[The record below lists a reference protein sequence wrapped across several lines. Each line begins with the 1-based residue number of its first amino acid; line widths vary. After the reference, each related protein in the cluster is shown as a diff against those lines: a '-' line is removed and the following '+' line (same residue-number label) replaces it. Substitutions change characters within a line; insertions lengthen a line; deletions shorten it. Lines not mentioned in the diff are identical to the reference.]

1 MNAENSSTIR
11 QELVEITKLR
21 RASTVIEVFETRET
35 DSPISPKCQ
44 SGSQESPERKRK
56 YSDDSKCSTL
66 GRKRLKKDDKT
77 AQIFEELLEKEHE
90 ARNGD
95 LQADNEDFPTQNIN
109 PKEKLK
115 SSSVARG
122 ELVQYY
128 DSLVE
133 NLRQEYSAKLTKM
146 AEMFSERKR
155 D

>member
-1 MNAENSSTIR
+1 MNAEISSAIR

-21 RASTVIEVFETRET
+21 RASTVIKQITNTSVFETRET
-35 DSPISPKCQ
+35 NSPISPMCQ

-77 AQIFEELLEKEHE
+77 AQINEELLEKEHE

-128 DSLVE
+128 DPL
-133 NLRQEYSAKLTKM
+133 
-146 AEMFSERKR
+146 
-155 D
+155 